1 MRRSLNLYKN
11 VQGVYIFII
20 KKKKREGGELSY
32 EEENGEQCGGK
43 TVSNRLA
50 VLVFER
56 RNNTRTKGWIRTS
69 VYVCVRVYTCASK
82 VEQDDGG
89 EWWYELERV
98 VGRWKRFIKHFIVRC
113 NKLLEKWY
121 ALLKREEEF

>member
-1 MRRSLNLYKN
+1 MYKN

-50 VLVFER
+50 VLVFEW
-56 RNNTRTKGWIRTS
+56 RNNTRTKG
-69 VYVCVRVYTCASK
+69 
-82 VEQDDGG
+82 
-89 EWWYELERV
+89 
-98 VGRWKRFIKHFIVRC
+98 
-113 NKLLEKWY
+113 
-121 ALLKREEEF
+121 